1 MEVCRRIFWMFL
13 LGFLSP
19 SNWNIGYVVGF
30 FPKPFNQLL
39 QDYSKE
45 DTDFPSKLVHVPPS
59 HFHLG
64 LQCFE
69 IPWKSIIIVSLV
81 ISAFSIFSRRTG
93 LAYSLLEPAGTPR
106 KKTHTK
112 NDSLHVMGIPWHC
125 AASPF
130 PHRASWNSSVT
141 ASVFRGVLIPHENC
155 DLDNDRKAEDM
166 NNLVNDLI
174 QSIYAKL
181 PPGTDLNAQ
190 NHDLSTEYHDEAK
203 EAKWEALRSSICEL
217 EEDKKNLED
226 SCHTLSSALAE
237 KEADYKLLKMTLNSL
252 YENYAQRKMTL
263 TRELARQQQEQME
276 SERQLLEKEENL
288 KLAEE
293 ELQKYKRKIQ
303 ELQARQE
310 RQRSMFRN
318 QLRACAFEQEVM
330 ERRKELVYLQ
340 HRWEMMEMQRLAEG
354 SWRRM
359 PALGRMTW
367 GSPPGRVLNLLA
379 FQDKHFEIQRGAR
392 ATLSMLWR

>member
-30 FPKPFNQLL
+30 FPKPFNQLF

-64 LQCFE
+64 LHCFE

-93 LAYSLLEPAGTPR
+93 LA
-106 KKTHTK
+106 
-112 NDSLHVMGIPWHC
+112 
-125 AASPF
+125 
-130 PHRASWNSSVT
+130 
-141 ASVFRGVLIPHENC
+141 
-155 DLDNDRKAEDM
+155 
-166 NNLVNDLI
+166 
-174 QSIYAKL
+174 
-181 PPGTDLNAQ
+181 
-190 NHDLSTEYHDEAK
+190 STEYHDEAK

-263 TRELARQQQEQME
+263 TRELARWQQEQME
-276 SERQLLEKEENL
+276 SKRKLLEKEENL

-293 ELQKYKRKIQ
+293 ELQKYKREIQ

-318 QLRACAFEQEVM
+318 QIAFYTQKDRENRLRACAFEQVM

-367 GSPPGRVLNLLA
+367 GSPPGRGQA
-379 FQDKHFEIQRGAR
+379 F
-392 ATLSMLWR
+392 

>member
-64 LQCFE
+64 LHCFE

-93 LAYSLLEPAGTPR
+93 LA
-106 KKTHTK
+106 
-112 NDSLHVMGIPWHC
+112 
-125 AASPF
+125 
-130 PHRASWNSSVT
+130 
-141 ASVFRGVLIPHENC
+141 
-155 DLDNDRKAEDM
+155 DNDRKAEDM

-318 QLRACAFEQEVM
+318 QIAFYTQKDRENRLRACAFEQEVM